1 MRCVYLTQLSRRE
14 ARSSSRDAGN
24 ATGSGVEPECG
35 WSSQPPRFFFFLF
48 FIRIL
53 AGSMFVAITLQI
65 VHVPDVIVC
74 LAGCNSGGGGR
85 KLQISVRESTKHLEM
100 RFGERAF

>member
-1 MRCVYLTQLSRRE
+1 MPLAQVS
-14 ARSSSRDAGN
+14 
-24 ATGSGVEPECG
+24 EPECG
-35 WSSQPPRFFFFLF
+35 RSSQPPRFFFFFF

-74 LAGCNSGGGGR
+74 LAGCNSGGER